1 MNYEILNLFLLFI
14 LAFTFLISFL
24 GYGIFFKNKIFK
36 NKIVLNLGE
45 VGLLGLFTL
54 IIVSYFTILFFSHNF
69 IHNFLILIVG
79 LFLFLLNIKKV
90 IFI

>member
-54 IIVSYFTILFFSHNF
+54 IIVSYFTILFFSSRE
-69 IHNFLILIVG
+69 ISTS
-79 LFLFLLNIKKV
+79 LLKK
-90 IFI
+90 I